1 MDYQGLIEQAR
12 AETDWHDVAA
22 LFPLLPENELDL
34 LSKDIKRAGL
44 IEPILFVYVDGV
56 QLVVDGRN
64 RQMACIQAGVDR
76 VYRELKQE
84 GGGEDREAL
93 ASTIWSLNYSRRH
106 LSPSQLG
113 MAAAEM
119 RKFLTHGT
127 IPEAAIITGASKR
140 NTERADRVLK
150 DGAGSLIESVQSG
163 EVTLFDAEKIVNLP
177 KKEQARRVK
186 LLKAGKIRNVS
197 RVPAP
202 KPNPETQGDK
212 AWLEAIQEPYDTA
225 IKKLN
230 EVIEIVKQLEADV
243 ELSTF
248 LPATR
253 TLVDLE
259 AAKNNLYQNYPLY
272 WHGGPEA
279 TAETHP
285 QSKGVGFLTRFVWEG
300 MSQQDRLMSVKE
312 EIVDDERETTNAV

>member
-1 MDYQGLIEQAR
+1 MEFQELIEAAR
-12 AETDWHDVAA
+12 AEVEWHKVAA
-22 LFPLLPENELDL
+22 VFPLLPEDELRRL
-34 LSKDIKRAGL
+34 ATDIKRAGL
-44 IEPILFVYVDGV
+44 IEPILFVFEEGV

-64 RQMACIQAGVDR
+64 RQMACIEAGVDP
-76 VYRELKQE
+76 VYKELPHE
-84 GGGEDREAL
+84 GDKDDL
-93 ASTIWSLNYSRRH
+93 ASLVWSLNYSRRH

-150 DGAGSLIESVQSG
+150 DGSGALIESVQAG
-163 EVTLFDAEKIVNLP
+163 EITLFDAEKIVSLP
-177 KKEQARRVK
+177 KKEQTRRVK
-186 LLKAGKIRNVS
+186 LFKAGKIRNVS
-197 RVPAP
+197 RVPTP
-202 KPNPETQGDK
+202 KPNPETQGDT
-212 AWLEAIQEPYDTA
+212 AWLKAVQEPYDVA
-225 IKKLN
+225 IGKLN
-230 EVIEIVKQLEADV
+230 EVIAIVQRLEADV
-243 ELSTF
+243 ELSMF
-248 LPATR
+248 LPTTR

-285 QSKGVGFLTRFVWEG
+285 QSKGVGFLTRFVWAG
-300 MSQQDRLMSVKE
+300 LSQQDRLLSVKE
-312 EIVDDERETTNAV
+312 EMNDGKEETADAVQS